1 MKRTSI
7 TAAVAALLVSAVA
20 ACGGN
25 GSDGQAQARGPI
37 KIWYSNNQ
45 EEVAWGKQMVQA
57 WNKQHADQKITAQ
70 EIPAGKSSEEVI
82 GAAIAAGNAPCL
94 IFNTAPAAVPQFQKQ
109 GGLVPLDEF
118 DGAQAHIEERTGDR
132 AAQYRSPDGKYY
144 QLPWKAN
151 PVMIFYN
158 KEIFAKAGLDAD
170 NPPLGTYD
178 EFVATARKIVDSGA
192 AERAIWP
199 SPTAEFFQ
207 PWFDFYPL
215 FAAETGGK
223 QLVEDGKAQFTS
235 DEGKAVTAFWKAL
248 YDGKLASQEAYNG
261 DAFGDGKSAMAIVG
275 PWAIASYKD
284 KVDWGVA
291 PVPTSEGTRGRGHL
305 HVRRRQERR
314 DVLRLQ
320 EPRHRLGRAEVRHQQ
335 GTGRQAA
342 RDDRADADADGPGRG
357 LRGLLRRDTRSTRRS
372 PARPTAPSRCRTSPT
387 PSRSGS
393 RSATPTY
400 VRSSSARRR
409 PTRRSTRRPPRSTAS
424 PASRDE
430 PDDDLRRA
438 AGSGAGPPSRAGRH
452 AGRLSPQSLGTM
464 FVAPYVLFLA
474 AVFAYPLGFA
484 VYMSFHDYFFAA
496 PGAVVER
503 PFVGLANYAAVLSD
517 PGVRQAFGNIGVFLV
532 INVPLTVALALV
544 LATALN
550 AGIRARTFFR
560 VSYYVPYITASVA
573 VVGVWLFLFNSARAG
588 QHRPRP
594 AQPGAHLAGQPAVG
608 DADGR
613 GVRDMETARLLHPA
627 LSRRSAERAEGAVR
641 GRGGRRRRSLAVV
654 LGGHRP
660 GRASGHHTRRDP
672 CHGHRGKPVH
682 RAVPAHR
689 RWRPGRCLDIARP
702 GDVPARDRAG

>member
-109 GGLVPLDEF
+109 GGLVPLDDF

-235 DEGKAVTAFWKAL
+235 DEGKAVAAFWKAL

-284 KVDWGVA
+284 KVDWGVV
-291 PVPTSEGTRGRGHL
+291 PVPTSEGKAAEDIFTFADAKNVAMYSACENRGTAW
-305 HVRRRQERR
+305 
-314 DVLRLQ
+314 DVL
-320 EPRHRLGRAEVRHQQ
+320 EVRHQQ

-342 RDDRADADADGPGRG
+342 RDDRADADAAGPGRG
-357 LRGLLRRDTRSTRRS
+357 LRGLLRRT
-372 PARPTAPSRCRTSPT
+372 
-387 PSRSGS
+387 
-393 RSATPTY
+393 
-400 VRSSSARRR
+400 
-409 PTRRSTRRPPRSTAS
+409 
-424 PASRDE
+424 
-430 PDDDLRRA
+430 
-438 AGSGAGPPSRAGRH
+438 
-452 AGRLSPQSLGTM
+452 Q
-464 FVAPYVLFLA
+464 
-474 AVFAYPLGFA
+474 
-484 VYMSFHDYFFAA
+484 
-496 PGAVVER
+496 
-503 PFVGLANYAAVLSD
+503 
-517 PGVRQAFGNIGVFLV
+517 
-532 INVPLTVALALV
+532 
-544 LATALN
+544 
-550 AGIRARTFFR
+550 
-560 VSYYVPYITASVA
+560 
-573 VVGVWLFLFNSARAG
+573 
-588 QHRPRP
+588 
-594 AQPGAHLAGQPAVG
+594 
-608 DADGR
+608 
-613 GVRDMETARLLHPA
+613 GVRDV
-627 LSRRSAERAEGAVR
+627 RRPGRPHRRGAERPQLHR
-641 GRGGRRRRSLAVV
+641 DLAVV
-654 LGGHRP
+654 PRRLRTFGHLRQGG
-660 GRASGHHTRRDP
+660 ARR
-672 CHGHRGKPVH
+672 G
-682 RAVPAHR
+682 
-689 RWRPGRCLDIARP
+689 ARP
-702 GDVPARDRAG
+702 GGHQDRRPRRPVVTGPRTGPE